1 MSIVAEFT
9 LPGREFVLAY
19 AVQAVPSVDVE
30 IERMVVDGLEQA
42 TPYFWVTGE
51 ALDEFE
57 AALDDDLTIENVVL
71 LDSSERERFYR
82 ANWRER
88 VRGILYAIAEE
99 TATIMMA
106 TCDSGTWH
114 MRMLFADQETL
125 SDFHDYCA
133 VYDVGLDLQRLY
145 DPVNPD
151 TFGRYEVTAEQE
163 EVLCQALD
171 AGYFAVPR
179 EISLEELADQIGI
192 SQNAASARLR
202 RGHAN
207 LVRNT
212 LDRTADPER
221 FG

>member
-1 MSIVAEFT
+1 MSMVAEFT

-19 AVQAVPSVDVE
+19 AVQTVPAAHVE

-57 AALDDDLTIENVVL
+57 AALEDDLTVEAVEL
-71 LDSSERERFYR
+71 LDSNDEGRFYR
-82 ANWRER
+82 AIWRER

-99 TATIMMA
+99 TATIMA
-106 TCDSGTWH
+106 ADCDGGTWH

-125 SDFHDYCA
+125 SNFHDYCA
-133 VYDVGLDLQRLY
+133 VYDVGLELQRVY

-163 EVLCQALD
+163 EILREALD
-171 AGYFAVPR
+171 SGYFSVPR
-179 EISLEELADQIGI
+179 EITLEELADRVGI
-192 SQNAASARLR
+192 SPNAASARLR

-212 LDRTADPER
+212 LDRTRDPDR
-221 FG
+221 SG

>member
-1 MSIVAEFT
+1 MSMVVEFT

-19 AVQAVPSVDVE
+19 AVQTVPSVHVE

-57 AALDDDLTIENVVL
+57 AALEDDLTVENVIL
-71 LDSSERERFYR
+71 LDSNDGERFYR

-99 TATIMMA
+99 TATIMTA
-106 TCDSGTWH
+106 TCDDGLWQ
-114 MRMLFADQETL
+114 MRMLFADHETL
-125 SDFHDYCA
+125 SNFHDYCA
-133 VYDVGLDLQRLY
+133 VYDVGLDLKRLY
-145 DPVNPD
+145 NPVNPD

-163 EVLCQALD
+163 EILREALD
-171 AGYFAVPR
+171 SGYFAVPR
-179 EISLEELADQIGI
+179 AITLEELADRVGI
-192 SQNAASARLR
+192 SANAASARLR

-212 LDRTADPER
+212 LDRTTDPDR
-221 FG
+221 FE